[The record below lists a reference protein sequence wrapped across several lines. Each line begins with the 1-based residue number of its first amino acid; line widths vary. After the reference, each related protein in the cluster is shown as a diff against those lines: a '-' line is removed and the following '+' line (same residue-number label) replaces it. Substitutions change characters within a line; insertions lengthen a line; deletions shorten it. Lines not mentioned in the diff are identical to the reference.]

1 MIPAGMKIYLATTAV
16 DLRAGF
22 DRLSGIVRER
32 LQGDPRAGSLFVFVN
47 RRRTHLKA
55 LFYDQ
60 TGTCILYKRLDRG
73 TFPLPTVIAP
83 SATSIAIDAAE
94 LEVLLRGID
103 LRVKRP
109 YRRAKKTAPTLH

>member
-1 MIPAGMKIYLATTAV
+1 MIPAGLTIYLATVPV

-32 LQGDPRAGSLFVFVN
+32 LKDDPRAGSLYVFTN

-55 LFYDQ
+55 IFYDR
-60 TGTCILYKRLDRG
+60 TGYCVVYKRLDRG

-83 SATSIAIDAAE
+83 GAASVAISSCE
-94 LEVLLRGID
+94 LELLLRGLD
-103 LRVKRP
+103 LPARGVV
-109 YRRAKKTAPTLH
+109 RRKTTPTVH